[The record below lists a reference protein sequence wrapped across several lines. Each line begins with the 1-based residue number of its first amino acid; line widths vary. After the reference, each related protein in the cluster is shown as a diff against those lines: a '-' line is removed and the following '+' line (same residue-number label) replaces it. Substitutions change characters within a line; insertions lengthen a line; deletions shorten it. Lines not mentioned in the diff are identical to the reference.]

1 MWNHVAIGPRQC
13 GKSTIAAIY
22 ALWRVLRQPN
32 ITVVLFTPKF
42 ALGEELLSI
51 IANLRIN
58 LGAGPDF
65 VKRNKE
71 YLEFSNKSRIKLATG
86 ITHLIGVSCDLL
98 IFDEA
103 AFISDPDHV
112 MYAALP
118 VYLSSNNTQ
127 IIFLSTPRGYDNYL
141 YEIYIKACKGENSF
155 IATRMN
161 ADDLPHRAKQIKLWT
176 GSKDAF
182 YEREIEG
189 RFYGYGK

>member
-1 MWNHVAIGPRQC
+1 M
-13 GKSTIAAIY
+13 
-22 ALWRVLRQPN
+22 
-32 ITVVLFTPKF
+32 FTPKF
-42 ALGEELLSI
+42 ALGEELLRI

-65 VKRNKE
+65 VKHNKE
-71 YLEFSNKSRIKLATG
+71 YLEFSNKSRIKLATS
-86 ITHLIGVSCDLL
+86 ITHLRGVSCDLL
-98 IFDEA
+98 LFDEA

-112 MYAALP
+112 MHAALP
-118 VYLSSNNTQ
+118 VYLSANNTQ

-141 YEIYIKACKGENSF
+141 YEIYTKACNGENSF

-161 ADDLPHRAKQIKLWT
+161 ADDLPHRAKQIELWT
-176 GSKDAF
+176 GSKDIF